1 MALLHISSPH
11 AHKAGKAGHVMQ
23 QVILAALPG
32 LAALCYYFGWGPLIN
47 VLLASTLALL
57 FEAMVIKLRKRPLA
71 FYLGD
76 YSAILT
82 ALLLALA
89 LPPYVPWW
97 LTTIG
102 IFVAIV
108 IAKQLYGGLGQN
120 PFNPAMIAYA
130 LLLISFPVEMTRWSA
145 PFTLLEGSL
154 AETGLPGFTD
164 SLAIIFGQLQLPD
177 AVTMATPLEVFK
189 HKGALTADELWA
201 QSALLNGL
209 QPWQGISLAYLAG
222 GLYLLIRKVYT
233 WHIPV
238 AMLFALFM
246 ISGFFYGSDPSNHAS
261 PMFHLT
267 TGATMLGAFFIATDP
282 VTAATSNKGKLIFGA
297 CLGILVYLI
306 RSWGNYPDAIAFAVL
321 LMNLAAPFLDYYTRP
336 RTYGHKKSQRGIA
349 RK

>member
-11 AHKAGKAGHVMQ
+11 AQKPGDAGQVMR

-47 VLLASTLALL
+47 VLLASSLALL
-57 FEAMVIKLRKRPLA
+57 FEAAVIKLRQRPLR

-89 LPPYVPWW
+89 LPPFTPWW
-97 LTTIG
+97 ITAIG
-102 IFVAIV
+102 IFFAIV

-145 PFTLLEGSL
+145 PASL
-154 AETGLPGFTD
+154 SAAALPGFGDT
-164 SLAIIFGQLQLPD
+164 LAIIFGQLQLPD
-177 AVTMATPLEVFK
+177 AITMATPLDTFK
-189 HKGALTADELWA
+189 HKGGLTAEELWS
-201 QSALLNGL
+201 QSVLLNSL
-209 QPWQGISLAYLAG
+209 EPWQGVSLAYLAG
-222 GLYLLIRKVYT
+222 GIYLLIRKVYT
-233 WHIPV
+233 WHIPG
-238 AMLFALFM
+238 AMLLSLFI
-246 ISGFFYGSDPSNHAS
+246 ISGLFYGADPSNFAS
-261 PMFHLT
+261 PVFHLSV
-267 TGATMLGAFFIATDP
+267 GATFLGAFFIATDP

-297 CLGILVYLI
+297 SIGVLVYLI
-306 RSWGNYPDAIAFAVL
+306 RTWGNYPDAIAFAIL
-321 LMNLAAPFLDYYTRP
+321 LMNLSAPFLDYYSRP
-336 RTYGHKKSQRGIA
+336 RTFGHKQTERGLG

>member
-11 AHKAGKAGHVMQ
+11 AQKPGDAGQVMR

-47 VLLASTLALL
+47 VLLASSLALL
-57 FEAMVIKLRKRPLA
+57 FEAAVIKLRQRPLR

-89 LPPYVPWW
+89 LPPFTPWW
-97 LTTIG
+97 ITAIG
-102 IFVAIV
+102 IFFAIV

-145 PFTLLEGSL
+145 PASL
-154 AETGLPGFTD
+154 SAAALPGFGDT
-164 SLAIIFGQLQLPD
+164 LAIIFGQLQLPD
-177 AVTMATPLEVFK
+177 AITMATPLDTFK
-189 HKGALTADELWA
+189 HKGGLTAEELWS
-201 QSALLNGL
+201 QSVLLNSL
-209 QPWQGISLAYLAG
+209 EPWQGVSLAYLAG
-222 GLYLLIRKVYT
+222 GIYLLIRKVYT
-233 WHIPV
+233 WHIPG
-238 AMLFALFM
+238 AMLLSLFI
-246 ISGFFYGSDPSNHAS
+246 ISGLFYGADPSNFAS
-261 PMFHLT
+261 PIFHLSV
-267 TGATMLGAFFIATDP
+267 GATFLGAFFIATDP

-297 CLGILVYLI
+297 SIGVLVYLI
-306 RSWGNYPDAIAFAVL
+306 RTWGNYPDAIAFAIL
-321 LMNLAAPFLDYYTRP
+321 LMNLSAPFLDYYSRP
-336 RTYGHKKSQRGIA
+336 RTFGHKQTERGLG

>member
-11 AHKAGKAGHVMQ
+11 ANKPGNAGQVMV

-47 VLLASTLALL
+47 LLLASSLALL
-57 FEAMVIKLRKRPLA
+57 FEAAVIKLRRRPLG
-71 FYLGD
+71 FYLRD

-89 LPPYVPWW
+89 LPPYIPWW
-97 LTTIG
+97 VTTVG
-102 IFVAIV
+102 IFFAIV

-130 LLLISFPVEMTRWSA
+130 LLLISFPVEMTRWSL
-145 PFTLLEGSL
+145 PFTLS
-154 AETGLPGFTD
+154 ETGLPGFSD

-177 AVTMATPLEVFK
+177 ALTMATPLDTFK
-189 HKGALTADELWA
+189 HKGAVTAEELWS
-201 QSALLNGL
+201 QSALLNNL

-238 AMLFALFM
+238 AMLASLFL
-246 ISGFFYGSDPSNHAS
+246 ISGLFYGADPSNFA
-261 PMFHLT
+261 PPLFHLT
-267 TGATMLGAFFIATDP
+267 LGATMLGAFFIATDP

-297 CLGILVYLI
+297 SIGILVYLI
-306 RSWGNYPDAIAFAVL
+306 RTWGNYPDAIAFAIL
-321 LMNLAAPFLDYYTRP
+321 LLNLCAPFLDHYTRP
-336 RTYGHKKSQRGIA
+336 RTFGHKQAQRGTGSK
-349 RK
+349 R

>member
-1 MALLHISSPH
+1 MALIHISSPH
-11 AHKAGKAGHVMQ
+11 AHKAGQAGHVMR

-32 LAALCYYFGWGPLIN
+32 LAALCYYFGWGALIN
-47 VLLASTLALL
+47 VLFASTLALL
-57 FEAMVIKLRKRPLA
+57 FEAIVIKLRRRPLG

-97 LTTIG
+97 ITAIG

-145 PFTLLEGSL
+145 PFTLLDSP
-154 AETGLPGFTD
+154 TDLPGLAD
-164 SLAIIFGQLQLPD
+164 SVAIIFGQLQLPD
-177 AVTMATPLEVFK
+177 AVTMATPLDTFK
-189 HKGALTADELWA
+189 HKGAITADELWA
-201 QSALLNGL
+201 QSQLMNGL
-209 QPWQGISLAYLAG
+209 EPWQGISLAYLAG
-222 GLYLLIRKVYT
+222 GVYLLIRKVYT

-238 AMLFALFM
+238 AMLFAMFM
-246 ISGFFYGSDPSNHAS
+246 ISGFFYGSDPSNFAS

-297 CLGILVYLI
+297 SLGILVYLI
-306 RSWGNYPDAIAFAVL
+306 RNWGNYPDAIAFAVL
-321 LMNLAAPFLDYYTRP
+321 LMNLVAPFLDYYTRP
-336 RTYGHKKSQRGIA
+336 RTYGHKQAQRGIV